1 MKKNSMLLVYLVT
14 LISLE
19 ISCGAKT
26 KKLTGYNNPNSFGG
40 SGADM
45 ARVSTSSQMP
55 LTLSQQ
61 TKLTQQYT
69 FPDSRLI
76 PPAPLVDPKSQV
88 LNAPKIS
95 VNGIKTQQRVCA
107 MTFDDGPH
115 PTLTPQLL
123 KILRDRGIRATF
135 YLIGKSAETYPEIVR
150 QIIAEGHEIGNHTWT
165 HANLANCSDSKLR
178 SELDKTEK
186 VIYSITGYRPQTMR
200 PPYGATNARIK
211 QLIYTEYGYPSV
223 LWSVDPQDWRKPGV
237 SVVVQRLVY
246 GVQPGAILLAHDI
259 HSSTIAAMPY
269 ALDQILAKG
278 YYFVTVT
285 QLISMEQPQ
294 ANVGLN
300 LEKKEEP
307 LKKTN

>member
-1 MKKNSMLLVYLVT
+1 MKKNIMVLFCLVT
-14 LISLE
+14 LISFE
-19 ISCGAKT
+19 ISCGAKS
-26 KKLTGYNNPNSFGG
+26 KKLTGYNNPNSYGG
-40 SGADM
+40 LGTEL
-45 ARVSTSSQMP
+45 ARVSIGSQMP

-61 TKLTQQYT
+61 TKLTQQYS
-69 FPDSRLI
+69 FSDSKYI
-76 PPAPLVDPKSQV
+76 TSTPSVEPKSQ
-88 LNAPKIS
+88 AIDTPKLS

-123 KILRDRGIRATF
+123 KILRDRGIHATF

-200 PPYGATNARIK
+200 PPYGATNTRIK
-211 QLIYTEYGYPSV
+211 QLIYSEYGYPSV

-237 SVVVQRLVY
+237 SVVVQRLVD
-246 GVQPGAILLAHDI
+246 GVHPGAILLAHDI

-300 LEKKEEP
+300 IEKKEEP
-307 LKKTN
+307 FKKTN